1 MPRTRSLAW
10 SELKIGVMAVAALIL
25 TALLIIAVGGAS
37 GFAWQRYT
45 IKTHF
50 HDVQGLK
57 SGAIVRVAG
66 VEVGKVSKVELAGT
80 EVEVRLSIKKEN
92 QSRITTE
99 SLASIGS
106 MSLLGEPL
114 IDLSPSTAGTPLKDG
129 DTIKSKKPASQLS
142 DVAETA
148 NEGIVEA
155 TALLKEVREGKG
167 SVGKLF
173 SEDTLYRDLNAFVES
188 ANEVT
193 SSINHSKGTLGKLAN
208 DPKAYNH
215 LQASLA
221 NLEDMTRRINA
232 GEGSIGALL
241 KDDKLAKSLTA
252 TSSNFEQISGRL
264 TRGDNTAGKLLTEKE
279 LYDKLN
285 STVNRLD
292 ELTKSL
298 NDGKGTAGLL
308 LHDTKLYDT
317 MNSAANE
324 AKELIAAIKKDPKKY
339 LNVRVSIF

>member
-10 SELKIGVMAVAALIL
+10 SELKIGVMAVAALVL

-37 GFAWQRYT
+37 GFAWQRYA

-66 VEVGKVSKVELAGT
+66 VEVGKVAKVELVGT

-114 IDLSPSTAGTPLKDG
+114 IDVSPSTSGTPLKDG

-155 TALLKEVREGKG
+155 TALLKDIREGKG

-173 SEDTLYRDLNAFVES
+173 SEDKLYNDLNAFVAS

-193 SSINHSKGTLGKLAN
+193 ASINKGKGTLGKLN
-208 DPKAYNH
+208 TDPRAYNE

-221 NLEDMTRRINA
+221 NLQEMTRRINA

-241 KDDKLAKSLTA
+241 KDDRLAKSLTA
-252 TSSNFEQISGRL
+252 TSNNFEQISGRL
-264 TRGDNTAGKLLTEKE
+264 NRGDNTAGKLLTERE

-292 ELTKSL
+292 ELTRNL
-298 NDGKGTAGLL
+298 NEGKGTAGLL